1 MIKLNKSHSKGDL
14 VEIFKSLGV
23 AIDKKLTKSII
34 VNNICDYIEK
44 AQYND
49 KIKNVGELIDLLKSD
64 SEKQR
69 PNLKKKRF
77 LLISCQSINL
87 EI

>member
-44 AQYND
+44 AQYTLS
-49 KIKNVGELIDLLKSD
+49 KNIFDEETRTD
-64 SEKQR
+64 E
-69 PNLKKKRF
+69 
-77 LLISCQSINL
+77 
-87 EI
+87 